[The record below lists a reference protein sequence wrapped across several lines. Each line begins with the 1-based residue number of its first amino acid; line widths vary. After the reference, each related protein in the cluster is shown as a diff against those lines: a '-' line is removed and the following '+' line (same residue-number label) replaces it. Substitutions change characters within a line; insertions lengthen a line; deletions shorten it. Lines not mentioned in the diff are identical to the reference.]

1 MTLFHIKFIIIN
13 INLDLLHIIY
23 DNLTERAF
31 EKQVCMMPL
40 VPKHKDVVGSRNI
53 FPLFCEGPVKKSG
66 KGGLGLCSGLKR
78 IR

>member
-31 EKQVCMMPL
+31 EEQVCMMPS

-53 FPLFCEGPVKKSG
+53 FLRFCEGSVKKSG
-66 KGGLGLCSGLKR
+66 KGGIG
-78 IR
+78 